1 MVLMKI
7 GQEIIKRAIRMAPYE
22 AKMWKGLYGPS
33 GRYPG
38 VSNYKYAARGIQH
51 GLAAGSVIGSIISDS
66 SNPYDSGQIPSSSYP
81 NQKGN
86 RRFYSSRRRRRNNN
100 YCNCGNRRKR
110 LHRYGR
116 NRGNRFRY

>member
-1 MVLMKI
+1 MVLVKI

-51 GLAAGSVIGSIISDS
+51 GLAAGSVIGSLLNNDDELDGIGTIPTKFQSKTGS
-66 SNPYDSGQIPSSSYP
+66 PYKTRSRFRRRYRSRNCKCHRSNNY
-81 NQKGN
+81 
-86 RRFYSSRRRRRNNN
+86 SRRPRT
-100 YCNCGNRRKR
+100 
-110 LHRYGR
+110 RY
-116 NRGNRFRY
+116 